1 MVVGSIIR
9 RRLEVII
16 IIRTLSNG
24 EVNGIVNPQILS
36 SGITT
41 KQNIFKKDQEEAQD
55 ETFHSNIAMI

>member
-41 KQNIFKKDQEEAQD
+41 KQKILKRDQEEAQD